1 MNTIGYDNWK
11 LQESPSNESETIDF
25 DSVTFFEDGEEL
37 TAIVWGTTDIDVD
50 YDKLYDILESN
61 EDGILCLDENKVI
74 NYTYNNL

>member
-1 MNTIGYDNWK
+1 MNYDNWK

-25 DSVTFFEDGEEL
+25 DSVTFFEDREEV